1 MTALQYYLVFGNL
14 IQLLLYSAFD
24 HHNVYE
30 KKSWRQHCNLG
41 SGTTAAHATSSML
54 GEGLD
59 SSLISTCRIYVK
71 VPRHYSERSC

>member
-1 MTALQYYLVFGNL
+1 MTALQYYLVFGNFGFNTAS
-14 IQLLLYSAFD
+14 LYSAFD

-41 SGTTAAHATSSML
+41 SGATAAHATSSML

-59 SSLISTCRIYVK
+59 SSLISTCRIYG
-71 VPRHYSERSC
+71 ENLQMG